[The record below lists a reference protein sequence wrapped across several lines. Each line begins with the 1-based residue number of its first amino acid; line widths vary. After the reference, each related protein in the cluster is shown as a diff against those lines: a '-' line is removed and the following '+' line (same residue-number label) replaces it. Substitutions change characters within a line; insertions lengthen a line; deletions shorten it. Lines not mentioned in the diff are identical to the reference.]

1 MVLEYKR
8 RAEDA
13 LENYTEIATTR
24 ALTPRE
30 TEHMHRLRRMFPE
43 AQDAANYT
51 IAHRLRHP
59 PSTPRPPARSPC
71 PASPPPTPR
80 TPAVAPA
87 SAPPAPTRTPTQSK
101 YPVFKGLMLPRHEV
115 LTHPAGPD
123 LLKYAID
130 GCPVDCG
137 IQWTREQIEA
147 AIAKGAHASA
157 EAPGA
162 AEACRKEAL
171 ERVADGSCR
180 LINWVDICDNIPP
193 NLKVSPIAAVPHKSR
208 KFRMILDL
216 SYQVKINGKKLQS
229 VNETSD
235 KTLAPQHAMYEL
247 GNVIPRLIWAMATSH
262 DTTTPFL
269 FTKVDLKDGYWRM
282 CVNSDDAWNFA
293 YVLPGGAPGDPV
305 QLVIPEAL
313 QMGWGESP
321 PFFCAAT
328 ETARDI
334 AQHNFDTNKVM
345 PSQPMEEIM
354 MDIDWTTIPTPASL
368 PESEKDK
375 RKFLSVLEVYIDD
388 FIGLIQSTDADHLL
402 RLSRTILSAITNV
415 FPPPEITN
423 STMGPPVSVK
433 KLIAEGTWDTR
444 KEILGWLFDGIARTI
459 ELPENKGRT
468 IRTETKRLIRTKN
481 NRVTLSD
488 FQKVHGKLQFA
499 AIAIPC
505 GKPLL
510 GPLDHAIAI
519 AGRNNV
525 HHVTITDN
533 IRLCLQDW
541 IALIRQLGQRPT
553 HVKELVLHTA
563 AYQGFVDASKWG
575 VGGVWF
581 GGTTQIAPIVWF
593 WEWPPEVQE
602 NLVTSTNRTGLLTI
616 SDLEL
621 MGILLHWLALE
632 AAVDKSTLVHSSIA
646 IWCDNLPAVSWI
658 YKMRTSTSPVAS
670 RILRALAVR
679 LQLHRTGLLAIDHIS
694 GIYNIMADVASRK
707 HVSDPMLF
715 LKYFTDTFPP
725 PQMSFW
731 TLFHFHNKLLSKISS
746 EMLNAPSPLAS
757 WNQLPA
763 KNGVFGRLGAISS
776 PSIFPNLTRNCV
788 VELHRNESNCW
799 LPSPTMCVPEA
810 FQNDLSKFAPKQ
822 LRWRFAPSARLSK
835 WTMNLVP
842 WSRRK
847 ESIRKKSASFLKA
860 TDATTLPL
868 NQN

>member
-1 MVLEYKR
+1 MRDLFISHSTVGDRPRSPPAREWRIHSEYER

-13 LENYTEIATTR
+13 IEGFQQLAMQRQLTTQEIRQYNCYHTTYGN
-24 ALTPRE
+24 TPAP
-30 TEHMHRLRRMFPE
+30 LP
-43 AQDAANYT
+43 
-51 IAHRLRHP
+51 
-59 PSTPRPPARSPC
+59 
-71 PASPPPTPR
+71 PPPTVSTPTGQPR
-80 TPAVAPA
+80 GGGPAAPA
-87 SAPPAPTRTPTQSK
+87 HTPTQSK
-101 YPVFKGLMLPRHEV
+101 LPKFKGLMLPRHEV

-123 LLKYAID
+123 LLRYAVD

-137 IQWTREQIEA
+137 EQWSKQRIEA

-162 AEACRKEAL
+162 ADACRKEAL

-180 LINWVDICDNIPP
+180 LVTWTDIEDNIPP

-208 KFRMILDL
+208 IYRMILDL
-216 SYQVKINGKKLQS
+216 SYQIKINGKKLKS

-235 KTLAPQHAMYEL
+235 KDLAPQHAMYEL
-247 GNVIPRLIWAMATSH
+247 GNVIPRLIWAMATSL
-262 DTTTPFL
+262 DTSTPFL

-282 CVNSDDAWNFA
+282 CVNADDAWNFA
-293 YVLPGGAPGDPV
+293 YVLPGGLPNDPI

-334 AQHNFDTNKVM
+334 AQENFDTNVLI
-345 PSQPMEEIM
+345 PAQPMEEIM
-354 MDIDWTTIPTPASL
+354 MDIDWSTIPTPASL
-368 PESEKDK
+368 PTSEQDK

-388 FIGLIQSTDADHLL
+388 FIGLIQSTDSDHLL

-423 STMGPPVSVK
+423 SSMGPPVSVK
-433 KLIAEGTWDTR
+433 KLVAEGTWETR

-468 IRTETKRLIRTKN
+468 IRTETKRLLRSKDKHVPL
-481 NRVTLSD
+481 RD
-488 FQKVHGKLQFA
+488 FQQVHGKLQFT

-510 GPLDHAIAI
+510 GPLDQAIAI
-519 AGRNNV
+519 AGQRNVNYV
-525 HHVTITDN
+525 MITDDV
-533 IRLCLQDW
+533 RLCLSDW
-541 IALIRQLGQRPT
+541 IALIRQLGKRPT
-553 HVKELVLHTA
+553 HVKELVLHAA

-581 GGTTQIAPIVWF
+581 GGINQLSPIVWF
-593 WEWPPEVQE
+593 WEWPPEVQ
-602 NLVTSTNRTGLLTI
+602 NTLVTSSNRNGLLTI

-621 MGILLHWLALE
+621 MGILLHWLVLE
-632 AAVDKSTLVHSSIA
+632 ASVDKAALVHTSIA

-658 YKMRTSTSPVAS
+658 YKMRTSTSPIAS

-707 HVSDPMLF
+707 HVSHPMQF
-715 LKYFTDTFPP
+715 LDYFTTTFTP
-725 PQMSFW
+725 PQHNFW
-731 TLFHFHNKLLSKISS
+731 TLFQFRNNLLSRISS

-757 WNQLPA
+757 WNRLPT
-763 KNGVFGRLGAISS
+763 KSGDFGRLGAISS
-776 PSIFPNLTRNCV
+776 PSTFPNLTQNCV
-788 VELHRNESNCW
+788 ISLHHKESNCW

-810 FQNDLSKFAPKQ
+810 FLNDLSKFAPKQ
-822 LRWRFAPSARLSK
+822 SRWRFAPSARRSK

-842 WSRRK
+842 WSQRK
-847 ESIRKKSASFLKA
+847 ESIRKKSASFLRA
-860 TDATTLPL
+860 TDAKILRQNL
-868 NQN
+868 N

>member
-1 MVLEYKR
+1 
-8 RAEDA
+8 
-13 LENYTEIATTR
+13 
-24 ALTPRE
+24 
-30 TEHMHRLRRMFPE
+30 
-43 AQDAANYT
+43 
-51 IAHRLRHP
+51 
-59 PSTPRPPARSPC
+59 
-71 PASPPPTPR
+71 
-80 TPAVAPA
+80 
-87 SAPPAPTRTPTQSK
+87 
-101 YPVFKGLMLPRHEV
+101 MLPRHEV

-123 LLKYAID
+123 LLRYAVD

-137 IQWTREQIEA
+137 EQWSKQRIEA

-180 LINWVDICDNIPP
+180 LVTWKDIENNIPP

-208 KFRMILDL
+208 IYRMILDL
-216 SYQVKINGKKLQS
+216 SYQIKVNGKKLKS

-235 KTLAPQHAMYEL
+235 KDLAPQHAMYEL
-247 GNVIPRLIWAMATSH
+247 GNVIPRLIWAMATSR
-262 DTTTPFL
+262 DTSTPFL

-293 YVLPGGAPGDPV
+293 YVLPGGHPNDPI

-334 AQHNFDTNKVM
+334 AQENFDTNV
-345 PSQPMEEIM
+345 PIPAQPMEEIM
-354 MDIDWTTIPTPASL
+354 MDIDWSTIPKPASL
-368 PESEKDK
+368 PTSEQDK

-388 FIGLIQSTDADHLL
+388 FIGLIQSTDSDHLL

-423 STMGPPVSVK
+423 SSMGPPVSVK
-433 KLIAEGTWDTR
+433 KLVAEGTWETR

-468 IRTETKRLIRTKN
+468 IRTETKRLLRSKDK
-481 NRVTLSD
+481 RVSLKD
-488 FQKVHGKLQFA
+488 FQKVHGKLQFT

-510 GPLDHAIAI
+510 GPLDQAIAL
-519 AGRNNV
+519 AGQRNVNYV
-525 HHVTITDN
+525 MITDDV
-533 IRLCLQDW
+533 RLCLSDW
-541 IALIRQLGQRPT
+541 IALIRQLGKRPT
-553 HVKELVLHTA
+553 HVKELVLHAA

-581 GGTTQIAPIVWF
+581 GGTNQLSPIVWF
-593 WEWPPEVQE
+593 WEWPPEIQ
-602 NLVTSTNRTGLLTI
+602 NTLVTSSNRNGLLTI

-632 AAVDKSTLVHSSIA
+632 ASVDKASLVHTSIA

-658 YKMRTSTSPVAS
+658 YKMRTSTSPIAS

-679 LQLHRTGLLAIDHIS
+679 LQLHHTGLLAIDHIS

-707 HVSDPMLF
+707 HVSHPMQF
-715 LKYFTDTFPP
+715 LDYFTTTFTP
-725 PQMSFW
+725 PQQNFW
-731 TLFHFHNKLLSKISS
+731 TLFQFRNNLLSKISS

-757 WNQLPA
+757 WNRLPT
-763 KNGVFGRLGAISS
+763 KNGDFGRLGVISS
-776 PSIFPNLTRNCV
+776 PSTFPNLTQKCV
-788 VELHRNESNCW
+788 ISLHHKESNCW

-822 LRWRFAPSARLSK
+822 SRWRFAPSARRSK

-842 WSRRK
+842 WSQRK

-860 TDATTLPL
+860 TDGKILRQ